1 MYKHAIENLNLI
13 AEILGETFKTKLIC
27 MLRKKHNC
35 QSKAPFCLK
44 FSLQQVH
51 RSFFL
56 NYFLNKSPK
65 LIMITLT
72 CTV

>member
-1 MYKHAIENLNLI
+1 MYQHAIGNLNLI

-44 FSLQQVH
+44 FSYN
-51 RSFFL
+51 RCIDRFF
-56 NYFLNKSPK
+56 FKSPK
-65 LIMITLT
+65 LIMITVT